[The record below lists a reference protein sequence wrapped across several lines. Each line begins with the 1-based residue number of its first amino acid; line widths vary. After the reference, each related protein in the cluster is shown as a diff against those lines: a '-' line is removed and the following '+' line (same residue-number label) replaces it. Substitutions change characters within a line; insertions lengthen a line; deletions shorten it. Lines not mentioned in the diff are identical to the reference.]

1 MYSNKGYKTIEQ
13 TNNIKKSKIIYENDL
28 ILPADSFLYS
38 NNFKNFNRFKDIR
51 VQIQTSI
58 KTETKIPDEDYLFN
72 EIIELNPQYF
82 ETYVYLGN
90 YFTKFK
96 INDKAILAYKKALTK
111 EIPNIYQWKNIQE
124 KLKELED

>member
-1 MYSNKGYKTIEQ
+1 
-13 TNNIKKSKIIYENDL
+13 
-28 ILPADSFLYS
+28 LYS

-111 EIPNIYQWKNIQE
+111 EIPNIYQQKNIRE